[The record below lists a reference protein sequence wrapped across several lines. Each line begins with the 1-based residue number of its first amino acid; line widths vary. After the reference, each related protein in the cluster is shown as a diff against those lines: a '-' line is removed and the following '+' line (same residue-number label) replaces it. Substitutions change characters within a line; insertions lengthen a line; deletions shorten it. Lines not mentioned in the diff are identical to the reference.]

1 MLLEEF
7 GGHVREDVEGV
18 ALLDQ
23 ADAFGGQAFELD
35 GSDFGAVLFVL
46 AAALQILVVVE
57 PALRAVSGA
66 VEEVDD
72 GPEQF
77 LDVGLEAC
85 VREGRNHGV
94 EDVDEGRLC
103 DLAVGEGPRI
113 GLVVRAVAVEL
124 HFGDDGGCDGVLGWC
139 CGARH
144 GDVLSFVGVF
154 DRDPRGLFGVS
165 S

>member
-23 ADAFGGQAFELD
+23 ADAFGGQVFELD

-57 PALRAVSGA
+57 LALRAVSGA

-77 LDVGLEAC
+77 LDIGLEAC
-85 VREGRNHGV
+85 VCEGRNHGV
-94 EDVDEGRLC
+94 EDVDEGRLRG
-103 DLAVGEGPRI
+103 LAVGEWPRI
-113 GLVVRAVAVEL
+113 GFVVRPVAVEL
-124 HFGDDGGCDGVLGWC
+124 HFGDDGGGDGGWGGRVC
-139 CGARH
+139 RTW
-144 GDVLSFVGVF
+144 
-154 DRDPRGLFGVS
+154 
-165 S
+165 